1 MAISRKELNRIISS
15 AHGQSSVGID
25 ELPRREKLK
34 QLSDARVAG
43 WTDTLHAAYKAKLDW
58 KAEKF
63 RREEEQ
69 RMAQDAEYAAERE
82 VMRTN
87 TLKNAERLLKEQTER
102 IRQFRSQQMLVDT
115 LHTRN
120 EQLKEREEKKRRV
133 SMNENLWHST
143 VVQHIQKVELE
154 AKNETE
160 DEKQRSLELALNL
173 KSQREEREERLR
185 AQQERKRDE
194 EAAIIQRIAIDELV
208 AEKVRL

>member
-120 EQLKEREEKKRRV
+120 EQLKEREEKKRQV

-143 VVQHIQKVELE
+143 VVQHIQKVELG

>member
-1 MAISRKELNRIISS
+1 
-15 AHGQSSVGID
+15 
-25 ELPRREKLK
+25 
-34 QLSDARVAG
+34 
-43 WTDTLHAAYKAKLDW
+43 
-58 KAEKF
+58 
-63 RREEEQ
+63 
-69 RMAQDAEYAAERE
+69 
-82 VMRTN
+82 
-87 TLKNAERLLKEQTER
+87 
-102 IRQFRSQQMLVDT
+102 MLVDT

-120 EQLKEREEKKRRV
+120 EQLKEREEKKRQE

>member
-120 EQLKEREEKKRRV
+120 EQLKEREEKKRQE